1 MARSWLRFAAALC
14 LVAGAARADLLPGL
28 AELSGTV
35 AAPKDKPIV
44 RVYAYNAARKMGYA
58 VFAVDGKYR
67 AVNLL
72 PGSYEISLRTDGLQL
87 DPVKVEVAAGAHVK
101 ADLAPKVVP
110 AKPDYVGGATFNK
123 DEKVEPYD
131 KIYPP
136 GPGRDI
142 VERTCI
148 VCHGVNFLS
157 VKVLDQDG
165 WNAAIDRMIKEP
177 AYQGLGITHAAS
189 PFDPERLKGN
199 DRQVL
204 VDYLVKNFGP
214 ESTPRIVA
222 MEKQPEFDKAALA
235 KAMYIEYRFLNTKEA
250 PNRWTQETH
259 FDKDGN
265 VYVTD
270 RGKRPAIIKVDP
282 RTGGQTDYPTPSVRS
297 SPHGLTVDTDG
308 TVWWSGRNVSLAH
321 LDPKTGKWDVYPIN
335 ELGMHGHTPVFN
347 SKGDL
352 WFSMLP
358 GNRIGNWKRATDTI
372 DFYDTPS
379 ARGRP
384 YGLVIDHKD
393 KVWYVEYHDSH
404 VVRYDPDT
412 KKFTKFKVK
421 SAPAQMRRLGVG
433 NNDDIWYGVY
443 GAVGKKGKLGHLN
456 PTTGAMEEL
465 ELPVEFSNPYDAWP
479 DEQDNIWASCDN
491 YFVKYDQKTKKFTV
505 YPLPERTDQP
515 KVSITR
521 DNAIWYTP
529 RFAGSTS
536 GYGGAAAV
544 LYPDM
549 DNIPTLGAYYSDR
562 SSMNYIA
569 KYKGPGTPVTGAV
582 KMSKNVVQNPEV
594 AEVKMAGKRPEDVG
608 TPSATPLAPE
618 NSRLAD

>member
-1 MARSWLRFAAALC
+1 MARSWVRLAVALC
-14 LVAGAARADLLPGL
+14 LVAGAAHADLLPGL
-28 AELSGTV
+28 AQLSGTV
-35 AAPKDKPIV
+35 AAPKDKLIV

-72 PGSYEISLRTDGLQL
+72 PGSYEITLRTDGLEL
-87 DPVKVEVAAGAHVK
+87 DPVKVEVTAGVHVK
-101 ADLAPKVVP
+101 ADLTPKVVP

-131 KIYPP
+131 TIYPP

-157 VKVLDQDG
+157 VKVLDAEG
-165 WNAAIDRMIKEP
+165 WNVAVDRMIKEP
-177 AYQGLGITHAAS
+177 TYQGMGIISAAS

-214 ESTPRIVA
+214 ESTPRVVA
-222 MEKQPEFDKAALA
+222 MEKQPELDKAALA

-270 RGKRPAIIKVDP
+270 RGRRPAIVKVDP
-282 RTGGQTDYPTPSVRS
+282 RTGEQTDYPTPSARS

-308 TVWWSGRNVSLAH
+308 TVWWSGRNVNLAH

-335 ELGMHGHTPVFN
+335 ELGMQGHTPVFN

-352 WFSMLP
+352 WFSMLT
-358 GNRIGNWKRATDTI
+358 GNRLGHWKRATDTI
-372 DFYDTPS
+372 DFYDTPG

-404 VVRYDPDT
+404 VVRYDPET

-433 NNDDIWYGVY
+433 NDDTIWYGVY
-443 GAVGKKGKLGHLN
+443 GTVGKKGKLGHLN
-456 PTTGAMEEL
+456 PTTGAMEEF

-479 DEQDNIWASCDN
+479 DEQDNIWSSCDN
-491 YFVKYDQKTKKFTV
+491 YFVKYDQKAKKFTV

-515 KVSITR
+515 KVSITK

-529 RFAGSTS
+529 RYAGSTS

-549 DNIPTLGAYYSDR
+549 DKMPTLGAYYSAQ